1 MNNGKRQFNNSIK
14 QQLSCF
20 FYCPEHGVKRLIF
33 YALIVFATRK
43 KEAREE
49 INMKREELKKLNLTD
64 EQIDKVMSLHGAD
77 VENSKSKMD
86 ELNKTN
92 ESLKSQIAER
102 DRDLKTLK
110 KQAGDNEE
118 LTNQFKELQSKYKQD
133 TENLSKELQQ
143 TKLNS
148 AVDSALG
155 KAKVRNS
162 KAAKAL
168 INMDEV
174 KLNDKG
180 EVEGLDDQISSLQK
194 TDGYLFDQGN
204 KEPYQPQG
212 GGGNTDPDPVA
223 TMTNVFKGENNK

>member
-1 MNNGKRQFNNSIK
+1 MANRISREKLLKIG
-14 QQLSCF
+14 LS
-20 FYCPEHGVKRLIF
+20 
-33 YALIVFATRK
+33 
-43 KEAREE
+43 
-49 INMKREELKKLNLTD
+49 N
-64 EQIDKVMSLHGAD
+64 EQMEKIIALHGAD
-77 VENSKSKMD
+77 IEELKAKSDELINSKTE

-92 ESLKSQIAER
+92 ESLQSQIAER
-102 DRDLKTLK
+102 DKDLKTLK

-118 LTNQFKELQSKYKQD
+118 LSNEFKELQSKYKQD
-133 TENLSKELQQ
+133 TENLTKELQQ

-180 EVEGLDDQISSLQK
+180 ELEGLDDQISSLKK

>member
-1 MNNGKRQFNNSIK
+1 MEKLGKVK
-14 QQLSCF
+14 EQQLSCF
-20 FYCPEHGVKRLIF
+20 LFCPEHGVKRLIF
-33 YALIVFATRK
+33 YALIVVAPRK
-43 KEAREE
+43 KKRER
-49 INMKREELKKLNLTD
+49 NKYMKREELKKLNLTD

-77 VENSKSKMD
+77 VESTKSKID

-92 ESLKSQIAER
+92 ESLQSQIAER
-102 DRDLKTLK
+102 DKDLKTLK

-118 LTNQFKELQSKYKQD
+118 LSNEFKELQSKYKQD
-133 TENLSKELQQ
+133 TENLTKELQQ

-223 TMTNVFKGENNK
+223 TMTNIFKGEESK

>member
-1 MNNGKRQFNNSIK
+1 
-14 QQLSCF
+14 
-20 FYCPEHGVKRLIF
+20 
-33 YALIVFATRK
+33 
-43 KEAREE
+43 
-49 INMKREELKKLNLTD
+49 MKREELKKLNLTD

-77 VENSKSKMD
+77 VENSKSKID

-92 ESLKSQIAER
+92 ESLQSQIAER
-102 DRDLKTLK
+102 DKDLKTLK

-118 LTNQFKELQSKYKQD
+118 LTNQYKSLQSKYKQD

-143 TKLNS
+143 TKLNG
-148 AVDSALG
+148 AVDSALS

-162 KAAKAL
+162 RAAKAL
-168 INMDEV
+168 LNMDEV

-194 TDGYLFDQGN
+194 TDGYLFDQGS

-212 GGGNTDPDPVA
+212 GGSKTDPDPVA

>member
-1 MNNGKRQFNNSIK
+1 MKNKK
-14 QQLSCF
+14 QQVCCF
-20 FYCPEHGVKRLIF
+20 LFCPEHGVKRLIF
-33 YALIVFATRK
+33 YALIVVAPRK
-43 KEAREE
+43 KKRER
-49 INMKREELKKLNLTD
+49 NKYMKREELKKINLTD

-77 VENSKSKMD
+77 VESTKSKID
-86 ELNKTN
+86 GLNKTN
-92 ESLKSQIAER
+92 ESLQSQIAER
-102 DRDLKTLK
+102 DKDLKTLK

-133 TENLSKELQQ
+133 TENLSKELRQ

-168 INMDEV
+168 LNLDEV
-174 KLNDKG
+174 KLNEKG
-180 EVEGLDDQISSLQK
+180 EVEGLDDQISQLQK
-194 TDGYLFDQGN
+194 SGGYLFDQGN

-223 TMTNVFKGENNK
+223 TMTNIFKGEENK

>member
-1 MNNGKRQFNNSIK
+1 MVA
-14 QQLSCF
+14 
-20 FYCPEHGVKRLIF
+20 P
-33 YALIVFATRK
+33 RK
-43 KEAREE
+43 KRERGR
-49 INMKREELKKLNLTD
+49 NMKREELKKLNLTD

-77 VENSKSKMD
+77 VESTKSKID

-92 ESLKSQIAER
+92 ESLQSQIAER
-102 DRDLKTLK
+102 DKDLKTLK

-118 LTNQFKELQSKYKQD
+118 LSNQFKELQSKYKQD
-133 TENLSKELQQ
+133 TENLTKELQQ
-143 TKLNS
+143 AKLNS

-168 INMDEV
+168 LNMDEV

-180 EVEGLDDQISSLQK
+180 ELEGLDDQISSLQK

>member
-1 MNNGKRQFNNSIK
+1 MANRISREKLLKIGLSNEQMEKIIALHGADIEELKAKSDELINSK
-14 QQLSCF
+14 
-20 FYCPEHGVKRLIF
+20 
-33 YALIVFATRK
+33 T
-43 KEAREE
+43 
-49 INMKREELKKLNLTD
+49 EELKK
-64 EQIDKVMSLHGAD
+64 A
-77 VENSKSKMD
+77 
-86 ELNKTN
+86 N
-92 ESLKSQIAER
+92 ESLQSQIAER
-102 DRDLKTLK
+102 DKDLKTLK

-118 LTNQFKELQSKYKQD
+118 LTDQFKELQSKYKQD

-168 INMDEV
+168 LNLDEV
-174 KLNDKG
+174 KLNEKG

-194 TDGYLFDQGN
+194 SDSYLFDQGN

>member
-1 MNNGKRQFNNSIK
+1 MANRISREKLLKIG
-14 QQLSCF
+14 LS
-20 FYCPEHGVKRLIF
+20 
-33 YALIVFATRK
+33 
-43 KEAREE
+43 
-49 INMKREELKKLNLTD
+49 N
-64 EQIDKVMSLHGAD
+64 EQMEKIIALHGAD
-77 VENSKSKMD
+77 IEELKAKSDELINSKTE

-92 ESLKSQIAER
+92 ESLQSQIAER
-102 DRDLKTLK
+102 DKDLKTLK

-118 LTNQFKELQSKYKQD
+118 LSNEFKELQSKYKQD
-133 TENLSKELQQ
+133 TENLTKELQQ

-180 EVEGLDDQISSLQK
+180 ELEGLDDQISSLKK

-223 TMTNVFKGENNK
+223 TMTNIFKGEESK

>member
-1 MNNGKRQFNNSIK
+1 M
-14 QQLSCF
+14 
-20 FYCPEHGVKRLIF
+20 V
-33 YALIVFATRK
+33 ATRK
-43 KEAREE
+43 KSERGR
-49 INMKREELKKLNLTD
+49 NMKREELKKLNLTD

-77 VENSKSKMD
+77 VESMKSKSE

-92 ESLKSQIAER
+92 ESLQLQIAER
-102 DRDLKTLK
+102 DKDLKTLK

-118 LTNQFKELQSKYKQD
+118 LTNQFKELQNKYKQD
-133 TENLSKELQQ
+133 TENLTKELQQ

-148 AVDSALG
+148 AVDSALS

-168 INMDEV
+168 LNMDEV
-174 KLNDKG
+174 KLNNKG
-180 EVEGLDDQISSLQK
+180 ELEGLDEQISSLQK
-194 TDGYLFDQGN
+194 SDGYLFDQGN

-212 GGGNTDPDPVA
+212 GGGKTDPDPVA

>member
-1 MNNGKRQFNNSIK
+1 
-14 QQLSCF
+14 
-20 FYCPEHGVKRLIF
+20 
-33 YALIVFATRK
+33 
-43 KEAREE
+43 
-49 INMKREELKKLNLTD
+49 MKREELKKINLTD

-77 VENSKSKMD
+77 VENSKSKID

-92 ESLKSQIAER
+92 ESLQSQISER
-102 DRDLKTLK
+102 DKDLKTLK

-118 LTNQFKELQSKYKQD
+118 LTNQFKELQNKYKQD
-133 TENLSKELQQ
+133 TENLTKELQQ

-148 AVDSALG
+148 AVDSALS

-168 INMDEV
+168 LNMDEV
-174 KLNDKG
+174 KLNNKG
-180 EVEGLDDQISSLQK
+180 ELEGLDEQISSLQK
-194 TDGYLFDQGN
+194 SDGYLFDQGN

-223 TMTNVFKGENNK
+223 TMTNIFKGEESK

>member
-1 MNNGKRQFNNSIK
+1 MPRA
-14 QQLSCF
+14 
-20 FYCPEHGVKRLIF
+20 R
-33 YALIVFATRK
+33 RK
-43 KEAREE
+43 KAYFLYLDLWSSHVKKAREE
-49 INMKREELKKLNLTD
+49 TNMKREELKKLNLTD

-77 VENSKSKMD
+77 VESTKSKID

-92 ESLKSQIAER
+92 ESLQSQIAER
-102 DRDLKTLK
+102 DKDLKTLK

-118 LTNQFKELQSKYKQD
+118 LTNQFKELQTKYKQD
-133 TENLSKELQQ
+133 TDNLTKELQQ

-155 KAKVRNS
+155 NAKVRNA

-168 INMDEV
+168 LNLDEV

-180 EVEGLDDQISSLQK
+180 EVEGLDNQINSLQK

-212 GGGNTDPDPVA
+212 GGGKTDPDPVA
-223 TMTNVFKGENNK
+223 TMTNIFKGEINK

>member
-1 MNNGKRQFNNSIK
+1 MANRISREKLLKIG
-14 QQLSCF
+14 LSN
-20 FYCPEHGVKRLIF
+20 EQMEKIIALHGADIEELKAKSDELIDSK
-33 YALIVFATRK
+33 T
-43 KEAREE
+43 
-49 INMKREELKKLNLTD
+49 EELKK
-64 EQIDKVMSLHGAD
+64 A
-77 VENSKSKMD
+77 
-86 ELNKTN
+86 N
-92 ESLKSQIAER
+92 ESLQSQIAER
-102 DRDLKTLK
+102 DKDLKTLK

-133 TENLSKELQQ
+133 TENLTKELQQ

-168 INMDEV
+168 LNLDNV

-194 TDGYLFDQGN
+194 TDGYLFDQGS

-212 GGGNTDPDPVA
+212 GGGKADPDPVA
-223 TMTNVFKGENNK
+223 TMTNIFKGEENK

>member
-1 MNNGKRQFNNSIK
+1 MWS
-14 QQLSCF
+14 
-20 FYCPEHGVKRLIF
+20 PHVKN
-33 YALIVFATRK
+33 
-43 KEAREE
+43 AREE
-49 INMKREELKKLNLTD
+49 TNMKREELKKLNLTD
-64 EQIDKVMSLHGAD
+64 EQIDKVMGLHGAD
-77 VENSKSKMD
+77 VEAMKSKSE

-92 ESLKSQIAER
+92 ESLQSQIAER
-102 DRDLKTLK
+102 DKDLKTLK

-133 TENLSKELQQ
+133 TDNLTKELQQ

-155 KAKVRNS
+155 KAKVRNT

-168 INMDEV
+168 LNMDDIQ
-174 KLNDKG
+174 LNDKG

-194 TDGYLFDQGN
+194 SDGYLFYQGS

-212 GGGNTDPDPVA
+212 GGSKTDPDPVA
-223 TMTNVFKGENNK
+223 TMTNIFKGEESK

>member
-1 MNNGKRQFNNSIK
+1 MPQ
-14 QQLSCF
+14 
-20 FYCPEHGVKRLIF
+20 
-33 YALIVFATRK
+33 AWRK
-43 KEAREE
+43 KAYFLCLDLCSPHVKKAREE
-49 INMKREELKKLNLTD
+49 TKMKREELKKLNLTD
-64 EQIDKVMSLHGAD
+64 EQIDKVMSLHGVD
-77 VENSKSKMD
+77 VEIAKSKME

-92 ESLKSQIAER
+92 ESLNSQIAER
-102 DRDLKTLK
+102 DKDLKILK

-133 TENLSKELQQ
+133 TENLTKELQQ

-148 AVDSALG
+148 AVDSALS

-168 INMDEV
+168 LNMDDV

-194 TDGYLFDQGN
+194 TDGYLFDQGS

-212 GGGNTDPDPVA
+212 GGGKTDPDPVA

>member
-1 MNNGKRQFNNSIK
+1 MVA
-14 QQLSCF
+14 
-20 FYCPEHGVKRLIF
+20 P
-33 YALIVFATRK
+33 RK
-43 KEAREE
+43 KKRER
-49 INMKREELKKLNLTD
+49 NNYMKREELKKINLTD

-77 VENSKSKMD
+77 VESTKSKID

-92 ESLKSQIAER
+92 ESLQSQIAER
-102 DRDLKTLK
+102 DKDLKTLK

-133 TENLSKELQQ
+133 TENLTKELQQ

-148 AVDSALG
+148 AVDSALS

-168 INMDEV
+168 LNLDDV

-194 TDGYLFDQGN
+194 SDGYLFDQGN

-212 GGGNTDPDPVA
+212 GGGKTDPDPVA
-223 TMTNVFKGENNK
+223 TMTNIFKGEESK

>member
-1 MNNGKRQFNNSIK
+1 M
-14 QQLSCF
+14 
-20 FYCPEHGVKRLIF
+20 
-33 YALIVFATRK
+33 FATRK
-43 KEAREE
+43 RSERGQ
-49 INMKREELKKLNLTD
+49 IMKREELKKLNLTD

-77 VENSKSKMD
+77 VESMKSKSE
-86 ELNKTN
+86 ELSKTN
-92 ESLKSQIAER
+92 ESLQSQIAER
-102 DRDLKTLK
+102 DKDLKSLK

-118 LTNQFKELQSKYKQD
+118 LNNQFKDLQSKYKQD

-148 AVDSALG
+148 AVDSELG
-155 KAKVRNS
+155 KAKVRNT

-168 INMDEV
+168 LNMDEV

-180 EVEGLDDQISSLQK
+180 EVEGLDNQISSLQK

-212 GGGNTDPDPVA
+212 GGGNTDPDPIA
-223 TMTNVFKGENNK
+223 AMTNIFKGE

>member
-1 MNNGKRQFNNSIK
+1 M
-14 QQLSCF
+14 
-20 FYCPEHGVKRLIF
+20 
-33 YALIVFATRK
+33 FATRK

>member
-1 MNNGKRQFNNSIK
+1 MPR
-14 QQLSCF
+14 
-20 FYCPEHGVKRLIF
+20 
-33 YALIVFATRK
+33 AWRK
-43 KEAREE
+43 KAYFLYLDLWSPHVKNAREE
-49 INMKREELKKLNLTD
+49 TNMKREELKKLNLTD

-77 VENSKSKMD
+77 VESTKSKID

-92 ESLKSQIAER
+92 ESLQSQIAER
-102 DRDLKTLK
+102 DKDLKTLK

-133 TENLSKELQQ
+133 TENLTKELQQ

-148 AVDSALG
+148 AVDSALS

-168 INMDEV
+168 LNMGEV

-180 EVEGLDDQISSLQK
+180 EVEGLDDQINSLQK

-223 TMTNVFKGENNK
+223 TMTNIFKGEINK